1 MNSDASDL
9 LSIVALILFLGT
21 IYILAMLPSL

>member
-9 LSIVALILFLGT
+9 LSIVALILFLST